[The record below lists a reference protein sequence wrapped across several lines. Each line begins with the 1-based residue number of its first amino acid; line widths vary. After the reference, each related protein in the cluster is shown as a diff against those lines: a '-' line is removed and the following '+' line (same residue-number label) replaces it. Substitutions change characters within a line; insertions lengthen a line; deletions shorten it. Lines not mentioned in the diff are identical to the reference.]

1 MNITNIERRVE
12 QGVRTM
18 ISRKVGDLTC
28 RFAKNY
34 MFRGADNVRKF
45 GISMFS
51 VHDSVRDS
59 LRDYVWQQYES
70 R

>member
-1 MNITNIERRVE
+1 MNLTNIERLVE

-28 RFAKNY
+28 RIAKNY
-34 MFRGADNVRKF
+34 MFYGADKVRKF

-51 VHDSVRDS
+51 VHGSVRDS
-59 LRDYVWQQYES
+59 LRDYTRRPYET